1 MLVIQSCCIVLQ
13 RLRPFPR
20 CRCLTKPWWWSRCT
34 FSSLRT
40 CSLPGLIKVRLR
52 PGRWGLVGGSGAE
65 VGDARLHPSALHMR
79 DSQNPCSRPH
89 SSNQSCLS
97 FFFLFYLCTCC
108 SSDLRSHYFHSS
120 LLFDPRRVSLCRPST
135 YLPFPPPPAWWNA
148 LISGFHLKQLTY
160 RRPISFLSLH
170 VLESEP
176 WECVCV
182 CCAQDWLIVGW
193 KT

>member
-1 MLVIQSCCIVLQ
+1 MPVIQSCCIVLQ
-13 RLRPFPR
+13 RLRPFPQ

-40 CSLPGLIKVRLR
+40 CSLPGLIKVKLG
-52 PGRWGLVGGSGAE
+52 PGRWWLVGGSGGGQCQTSSPSPAHE
-65 VGDARLHPSALHMR
+65 TLPKPLRPSALI
-79 DSQNPCSRPH
+79 
-89 SSNQSCLS
+89 QSIMSLFFLS
-97 FFFLFYLCTCC
+97 FFYLWTYC

-120 LLFDPRRVSLCRPST
+120 LLFHLRRVSLCRLST

-160 RRPISFLSLH
+160 RGPIPCLSLH

-176 WECVCV
+176 ECVC
-182 CCAQDWLIVGW
+182 AARRTG
-193 KT
+193 